1 MSSFGRNLKSDHNLP
16 LTLPILNIR
25 GVGKAEQ
32 KKKRKKKREN
42 ENIYIIK
49 EQIYEKFNFLV
60 RLNSDT
66 LHSGLF
72 SHEILMVYITI
83 GFSQFPDN
91 QREKR

>member
-32 KKKRKKKREN
+32 KKKEKKKREN

-60 RLNSDT
+60 RLNTDT

-72 SHEILMVYITI
+72 SHEILMALNVVGLYHNRFLTV
-83 GFSQFPDN
+83 P
-91 QREKR
+91 

>member
-1 MSSFGRNLKSDHNLP
+1 MSSFGRNLKLDHNLP

-49 EQIYEKFNFLV
+49 EQIYEKFNFFGTFEFRHFALWIIFAWD
-60 RLNSDT
+60 LN
-66 LHSGLF
+66 GA
-72 SHEILMVYITI
+72 
-83 GFSQFPDN
+83 
-91 QREKR
+91 

>member
-32 KKKRKKKREN
+32 KKKEKKKREN

-60 RLNSDT
+60 RLNTDA

-72 SHEILMVYITI
+72 SHEILMALNVVGLYHNRFLTV
-83 GFSQFPDN
+83 P
-91 QREKR
+91 

>member
-1 MSSFGRNLKSDHNLP
+1 MSSFGRNLTLDHNLP

-32 KKKRKKKREN
+32 KKKRKKKGKMKIFISSKSRFMKN
-42 ENIYIIK
+42 LI
-49 EQIYEKFNFLV
+49 FLV

-72 SHEILMVYITI
+72 SHGILMALNVVGLYHNRFLTV
-83 GFSQFPDN
+83 P
-91 QREKR
+91 